1 MSGHGIRD
9 FRDTALARPARLAAV
24 GIVWRT
30 LINAVAI
37 AVAAYIVNLLQPD
50 AIQWGQV
57 DYGMGEIGRYVSLAL
72 TGLALGVVNAIV
84 KPILVMI
91 SMPITCLTLGLF
103 IFVINALM
111 LLLVSA
117 IPVLGFVV
125 NGFVVALVA
134 SILISLVSAALSMV
148 LPD

>member
-1 MSGHGIRD
+1 MGI
-9 FRDTALARPARLAAV
+9 
-24 GIVWRT
+24 IWRT

-37 AVAAYIVNLLQPD
+37 VVAAYVVNIYQPD
-50 AIQWGQV
+50 AIKWGQV
-57 DYGMGEIGRYVSLAL
+57 DYGMGELGRYLSLIL

-84 KPILVMI
+84 KPILVMV
-91 SMPITCLTLGLF
+91 SLPITCLTLGLF

-117 IPVLGFVV
+117 IPFLGFVV
-125 NGFVVALVA
+125 NGFIVALAA
-134 SILISLVSAALSMV
+134 SILISLVSWALSMV

>member
-1 MSGHGIRD
+1 
-9 FRDTALARPARLAAV
+9 V

-37 AVAAYIVNLLQPD
+37 VVAAYDVNLYSPD
-50 AIQWGQV
+50 AIKWGQV
-57 DYGMGEIGRYVSLAL
+57 DYGLGDAGRYLSLIL
-72 TGLALGVVNAIV
+72 TGLTLGVVNAIV
-84 KPILVMI
+84 KPILVMV
-91 SMPITCLTLGLF
+91 SLPITCLTLGLF

-111 LLLVSA
+111 LLLVSL
-117 IPVLGFVV
+117 IPFLGFVV

-134 SILISLVSAALSMV
+134 SIVISIVSWALSMV

>member
-1 MSGHGIRD
+1 M
-9 FRDTALARPARLAAV
+9 

-30 LINAVAI
+30 LINAIAI
-37 AVAAYIVNLLQPD
+37 VVAAYVVNIYQPD
-50 AIQWGQV
+50 AIKWGQV
-57 DYGMGEIGRYVSLAL
+57 DYGMGELGRYLSLAL
-72 TGLALGVVNAIV
+72 TGLTLGIVNAIV
-84 KPILVMI
+84 KPILVMV

-117 IPVLGFVV
+117 IPFLGFAV
-125 NGFVVALVA
+125 NGFIVALVA
-134 SILISLVSAALSMV
+134 SILISIVSWALSMV

>member
-1 MSGHGIRD
+1 
-9 FRDTALARPARLAAV
+9 V

-37 AVAAYIVNLLQPD
+37 VVAAYVVNLYSPD
-50 AIQWGQV
+50 AIKWGQV
-57 DYGMGEIGRYVSLAL
+57 DYGLGDAGRYLSLIL
-72 TGLALGVVNAIV
+72 TGLTLGVVNAIV
-84 KPILVMI
+84 KPILVMV
-91 SMPITCLTLGLF
+91 SLPITCLTLGLF

-111 LLLVSA
+111 LLLVSL
-117 IPVLGFVV
+117 IPFLGFVV

-134 SILISLVSAALSMV
+134 SIVISVVSWALSMV

>member
-1 MSGHGIRD
+1 M
-9 FRDTALARPARLAAV
+9 

-37 AVAAYIVNLLQPD
+37 AVAAYIVNLYQPD
-50 AIQWGQV
+50 AIKWGQV
-57 DYGMGEIGRYVSLAL
+57 DYGMGELGRYVSLAL
-72 TGLALGVVNAIV
+72 TGLTLGVINGIV

-117 IPVLGFVV
+117 IPFLGFTV
-125 NGFVVALVA
+125 NGFVPALVG
-134 SILISLVSAALSMV
+134 SILISAVSWALSMV

>member
-1 MSGHGIRD
+1 M
-9 FRDTALARPARLAAV
+9 
-24 GIVWRT
+24 GIVWRA

-37 AVAAYIVNLLQPD
+37 VVAAYVVNIYQPD
-50 AIQWGQV
+50 AIKWGQV
-57 DYGMGEIGRYVSLAL
+57 DYGMGDLGRYLSLIL
-72 TGLALGVVNAIV
+72 TGLTLGIVNAII
-84 KPILVMI
+84 KPILVMV

-117 IPVLGFVV
+117 IPFLGFVV
-125 NGFVVALVA
+125 NGFIVALVA
-134 SILISLVSAALSMV
+134 SVLISLVSWALSMV